1 MRKIKM
7 KKNDF
12 INIYKN
18 NGEWKSIKRITNIT
32 ENKIYIYDSYCTTKF
47 DKETLTYRMF
57 ERCSYYY
64 YLVEINPL
72 IQELLQDYLEFKQ
85 LYKELKI
92 LENKYDIKFKIK
104 LFDKDIFIYYN
115 KEENNEELTKEIIE
129 IEKSNK
135 INGFIYYINYCEEEY
150 KTGVEL

>member
-1 MRKIKM
+1 MKI
-7 KKNDF
+7 NDF
-12 INIYKN
+12 INIYKSDN
-18 NGEWKSIKRITNIT
+18 KWQSVKRITNII
-32 ENKIYIYDSYCTTKF
+32 ENKIYIYDSYHITKF
-47 DKETLTYRMF
+47 DKETLIYKMF
-57 ERCSYYY
+57 ERYSYYY

-72 IQELLQDYLEFKQ
+72 IQELLQNYLEFKQ

-135 INGFIYYINYCEEEY
+135 INGFIYYINFDEYEFEE
-150 KTGVEL
+150 GFEL